1 MRKSFVFLGSL
12 VLGLCGIAQGD
23 LNDGLIAYYP
33 FNGNANDE
41 SGNGNNGVVN
51 GATLTSDRFDNTQ
64 SAYQFNNNS
73 IKISNISELNGPFT
87 LSLHFMATNI
97 RAGNAEFLFA
107 SNTYE
112 GLELHLVNNNSPSPS
127 KAVKFFGNDRSVWGT
142 KEDVFNEN
150 EWFHLTCSYD
160 PSSKVATVYSN
171 GQAISVTQSRGSLSN
186 PNISSITL
194 GSRANGSHK
203 FIGKLDDIRIYNRAL
218 SAQEVATLHA
228 EESNQFRYQIIEGN
242 FTWQEATADAE
253 AKGGRLAVLDTQE
266 KIDAANAYLEELG
279 ERPHL
284 WIGLT
289 DEEEEGNWKWV
300 DGTSLEINNW
310 SDGEPNNSWFD
321 RTPENYAVIASSSS
335 GRGLTWNDL
344 PGGSSLGWNGSS
356 TGSYL
361 LEILVQEPAP
371 PVVELNS
378 FYESNPQ
385 EEIVL
390 DATPTEGFPDTFTYQ
405 WSFNDQPIPAF
416 LGGAQPTFSLLGDQ
430 SQDGT
435 WKVVVSNTVGTTEAS
450 FEYRVFVDN
459 DSDGLSN
466 YREENFTLTNPD
478 LADSDSDGLS
488 DPDELSIHGTD
499 PNIADVDED
508 GLNDSEEIA
517 ATTDPSV
524 ADTDNDGLS
533 DGAEVKT
540 YASNP
545 KSGDT
550 DNDGIADAAELAA
563 GLDINTA
570 ESIADAVAF
579 LTQELANRPP
589 VDGFEDA
596 LIEARASG
604 RNDVT
609 TNPSQYDLYDKA
621 TYDAVVADRDS
632 RPTLAEYALI
642 VEDRDSR
649 PTLQAYNAVVADRDS
664 RPTKEVHDAVIAER
678 DARVTLEEVKDGR
691 LGSVLL
697 LPDTATNK
705 VKLRFCIEESDE
717 LGAWT
722 SRTEEAEVD
731 IPLAAGKRFFRF
743 LVKEDE

>member
-1 MRKSFVFLGSL
+1 MKRSFVFLLSLALWNGSFAN
-12 VLGLCGIAQGD
+12 VLL
-23 LNDGLIAYYP
+23 YE
-33 FNGNANDE
+33 E
-41 SGNGNNGVVN
+41 SFDDASLENFEVVN
-51 GATLTSDRFDNTQ
+51 DT
-64 SAYQFNNNS
+64 
-73 IKISNISELNGPFT
+73 
-87 LSLHFMATNI
+87 
-97 RAGNAEFLFA
+97 
-107 SNTYE
+107 E
-112 GLELHLVNNNSPSPS
+112 G
-127 KAVKFFGNDRSVWGT
+127 
-142 KEDVFNEN
+142 
-150 EWFHLTCSYD
+150 
-160 PSSKVATVYSN
+160 
-171 GQAISVTQSRGSLSN
+171 
-186 PNISSITL
+186 SITL
-194 GSRANGSHK
+194 TDGIATSLRR
-203 FIGKLDDIRIYNRAL
+203 GKLVTKNDLIPNSTINLRFRINDGFEQYFFFSTDGETLGPFRQLFGSFIQFKSGRVQIGISRPPNNGASIILSSALPELKTNEWVDLSIQILDETVTVSLLGKSFSATAPEFALRGKFGFHGKESSNLGVSVDDIKVYIPFNL
-218 SAQEVATLHA
+218 
-228 EESNQFRYQIIEGN
+228 QIIEGN
-242 FTWQEATADAE
+242 FTWHEAKADAE

-266 KIDAANAYLEELG
+266 KIDAANAFVVEAGFSED
-279 ERPHL
+279 L
-284 WIGLT
+284 WLGLT
-289 DEEEEGNWKWV
+289 DQDSEGEWAWLN
-300 DGTSLEINNW
+300 
-310 SDGEPNNSWFD
+310 GEPLATADWGQRQPEGGSWGGQ
-321 RTPENYAVIASSSS
+321 PENYAILHFGDRKWHDVPNNWGA
-335 GRGLTWNDL
+335 D
-344 PGGSSLGWNGSS
+344 
-356 TGSYL
+356 YL
-361 LEILVQEPAP
+361 LEILVLEPAP
-371 PVVELNS
+371 PVVELES
-378 FYESNPQ
+378 FYESNPN
-385 EEIVL
+385 ETIVV
-390 DATPTEGFPDTFTYQ
+390 DATPTEGFPAEFTYQ
-405 WSFNDQPIPAF
+405 WSFNDQPIPSF
-416 LGGAQPTFSLLGDQ
+416 LGGTLPTFNLLGDQ

-435 WKVVVSNTVGTTEAS
+435 WTVLVSNAVGSTEAS

-466 YREENFTLTNPD
+466 YREENITLTNPD
-478 LADSDSDGLS
+478 LADSDADGLS

-499 PNIADVDED
+499 PNVADVDED

-524 ADTDNDGLS
+524 ADTDNDGLL
-533 DGAEVKT
+533 DGAEVNT

-545 KSGDT
+545 RSGDT

-743 LVKEDE
+743 SVKEDE